1 ARSGNDQHD
10 RSENNQVP
18 GRVLEPAQEKEPENH
33 GGDADSEQQGDEPAG
48 KRINGAI
55 AVHGLLNHA
64 AGRPASGF
72 EVPVGRQEKQRTD
85 DQDELSVA
93 HGLIPKRRLTVDI
106 YSNLQQLS
114 AFAGVRAGEDPANV
128 VRDADGR
135 AGSQGDARSARAE
148 EVISSRPSSITSVPS
163 LTVWEMVIIPTH
175 GTLDEMLDVTL
186 L

>member
-1 ARSGNDQHD
+1 MGPSAFGLMALVANLLQLIETNPIHREVPENPTVALEVIVVNNNPLPVHARSGNDQHD

-85 DQDELSVA
+85 DHAELPVA

-106 YSNLQQLS
+106 YSNL
-114 AFAGVRAGEDPANV
+114 
-128 VRDADGR
+128 
-135 AGSQGDARSARAE
+135 
-148 EVISSRPSSITSVPS
+148 
-163 LTVWEMVIIPTH
+163 
-175 GTLDEMLDVTL
+175 
-186 L
+186 